1 MSERLSITP
10 LGPYIGAQITGADL
24 TRPLSDNQFEQLY
37 HAVLR
42 HQVVFLRQQVITPQ
56 QQRALALRFGDLH
69 IHPVY
74 PHAEGVEEIIVLDTH
89 NDNPP
94 DNDNWHTDVTFIDTP
109 PAGAILAAKELPSVG
124 GDTLWTSGIAAY
136 DALSEPFRQ
145 LLSGLRAEHDFRKSF
160 QEYKYRK
167 TPEEH
172 QRWLDA
178 VAKHPPLLHPVVR
191 THPVSGKQ
199 ALFVNE
205 GFTTRIV
212 DVTEK
217 ESEALLS
224 FLFAHIT
231 KPEFQV
237 RWRWQ
242 PTMWRF
248 GIIASRNIMPMRI
261 ICRSGVLCTGR
272 RSSGISLFIGQ
283 GDCWWGF
290 TYRAWN
296 CRPDK
301 VKSPF
306 GNKVVSAGFSS
317 QPDPVRSN

>member
-10 LGPYIGAQITGADL
+10 LGPYIGAQISGADL

-42 HQVVFLRQQVITPQ
+42 HQVVFLRDQ
-56 QQRALALRFGDLH
+56 
-69 IHPVY
+69 
-74 PHAEGVEEIIVLDTH
+74 
-89 NDNPP
+89 
-94 DNDNWHTDVTFIDTP
+94 
-109 PAGAILAAKELPSVG
+109 LPSTG

-136 DALSEPFRQ
+136 EALSVPFRQ

-160 QEYKYRK
+160 PEYKYRK
-167 TPEEH
+167 TEEEH
-172 QRWLDA
+172 QRWREA
-178 VAKHPPLLHPVVR
+178 VAKNPPLLHPVVR

-212 DVTEK
+212 DVSEK
-217 ESEALLS
+217 ESEALLG

-242 PTMWRF
+242 PND
-248 GIIASRNIMPMRI
+248 IAIWDNRVTQHYANADYLPQRRIMHRATI
-261 ICRSGVLCTGR
+261 L
-272 RSSGISLFIGQ
+272 
-283 GDCWWGF
+283 GDKPF
-290 TYRAWN
+290 YRA
-296 CRPDK
+296 
-301 VKSPF
+301 
-306 GNKVVSAGFSS
+306 G
-317 QPDPVRSN
+317 

>member
-42 HQVVFLRQQVITPQ
+42 HQVVFLRDQAITPQ
-56 QQRALALRFGDLH
+56 QQRALAQRFGELH

-74 PHAEGVEEIIVLDTH
+74 PHAEGVDEIIVLDTH

-94 DNDNWHTDVTFIDTP
+94 DNDNWHTDVTFIQTP
-109 PAGAILAAKELPSVG
+109 PAGAILAAKELPSTS
-124 GDTLWTSGIAAY
+124 GDTLWASGIAAY
-136 DALSEPFRQ
+136 EALSVPFRQ

-160 QEYKYRK
+160 PEYKYRK
-167 TPEEH
+167 TEAEH
-172 QRWLDA
+172 QRWREA
-178 VAKHPPLLHPVVR
+178 VAKNPPLLHPVVR
-191 THPVSGKQ
+191 THPVTGKQ

-212 DVTEK
+212 DVSEK
-217 ESEALLS
+217 ESEALLG

-242 PTMWRF
+242 PND
-248 GIIASRNIMPMRI
+248 IAIWDNRVTQHYANADYLPQRRIMHRATI
-261 ICRSGVLCTGR
+261 L
-272 RSSGISLFIGQ
+272 
-283 GDCWWGF
+283 GDI
-290 TYRAWN
+290 
-296 CRPDK
+296 
-301 VKSPF
+301 PF
-306 GNKVVSAGFSS
+306 YQAG
-317 QPDPVRSN
+317 